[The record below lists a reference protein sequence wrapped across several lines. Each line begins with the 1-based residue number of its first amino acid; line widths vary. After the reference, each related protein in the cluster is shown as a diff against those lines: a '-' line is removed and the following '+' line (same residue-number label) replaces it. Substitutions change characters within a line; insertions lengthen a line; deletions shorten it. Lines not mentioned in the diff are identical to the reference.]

1 MDVIVNRKA
10 PNVTYRYPTLLSAP
24 SVFRSMPSAKQLNAF
39 LRRWDTG
46 TRASR
51 TKQLEE
57 FVARCADMTGPQLE
71 DELENGA
78 SLVLTRISAW
88 LRLSYALGH
97 SVALQLQAI
106 AVFVAASSGQRYLA
120 EFVEVG
126 GVATVVEILSLPQL
140 PEHDKREA
148 MRLLMAVANAGRH
161 YKEIVCD
168 GDGIEAIEDFM
179 RASKSEALLEDAR
192 DLLVTIGRGN
202 PRFSTEVHRALLR
215 LLRIESAHAQRLACA
230 GLRTLLKVLPTSQLY
245 RKDEEGHPQP
255 VLHEGYCEAAV
266 GLLNSFNLQLLYEAG
281 QLFSVLLATEQ
292 LEEPLLRHLIHVLI
306 DAADPR
312 RAPPLHM
319 QASAARALGQLV
331 ASLPTEHRERACLE
345 LELVPWL
352 CTLLSRET
360 FSPECQKAAVQA
372 LQLLGLTG
380 SADAEMKR
388 LLGPQA
394 FSIVMN
400 AHDAVQAALSLNAD
414 MLRTLQPQ
422 MDAFI
427 AVHRR
432 HLKPEP
438 LHLPEAMSTLL
449 ESAPAEVVHGE
460 VSEVSADEAAV
471 TGGETGAQPKL
482 A

>member
-1 MDVIVNRKA
+1 
-10 PNVTYRYPTLLSAP
+10 
-24 SVFRSMPSAKQLNAF
+24 MPAAKQLNAF
-39 LRRWDTG
+39 LRRWDAG
-46 TRASR
+46 SRGSR
-51 TKQLEE
+51 TKQLED

-97 SVALQLQAI
+97 SVSLQLQAI
-106 AVFVAASSGQRYLA
+106 TVFVAASSGQRYLA

-126 GVATVVEILSLPQL
+126 GVATVIEILSLPQL
-140 PEHDKREA
+140 PEQDKREA
-148 MRLLMAVANAGRH
+148 MRLLMAVASAGRH

-168 GDGIEAIEDFM
+168 GDGVEALETFM
-179 RASKSEALLEDAR
+179 GACKSEELLEDAR

-215 LLRIESAHAQRLACA
+215 LLRSESAHAQRLSCA

-245 RKDEEGHPQP
+245 CKDAHGQPQP

-266 GLLNSFNLQLLYEAG
+266 SLLNSFNLQLLYEAG

-292 LEEPLLRHLIHVLI
+292 LEEPLLRHLLNVLV
-306 DAADPR
+306 DATDPR

-331 ASLPTEHRERACLE
+331 ASLPAEHRERSCVE

-352 CTLLSRET
+352 CTLLTRET

-372 LQLLGLTG
+372 LQLLGLCG
-380 SADAEMKR
+380 GAALDEMSK

-394 FSIVMN
+394 LSVVMD
-400 AHDAVQAALSLNAD
+400 AHDAVQAALSLNVDA
-414 MLRTLQPQ
+414 LRTLHPQ
-422 MDAFI
+422 MDAFL

-432 HLKPEP
+432 NLKPEP
-438 LHLPEAMSTLL
+438 LHLPDSMSTLL
-449 ESAPAEVVHGE
+449 ESAPAAAVAAKAPAPDDGQGVTDAPANADADAPAN
-460 VSEVSADEAAV
+460 ADEAAV
-471 TGGETGAQPKL
+471 TGGDATQPKL

>member
-1 MDVIVNRKA
+1 
-10 PNVTYRYPTLLSAP
+10 
-24 SVFRSMPSAKQLNAF
+24 MPSAKQLNAF

-281 QLFSVLLATEQ
+281 QLFSVL
-292 LEEPLLRHLIHVLI
+292 RHLIHVLI
-306 DAADPR
+306 DATDPK

-471 TGGETGAQPKL
+471 TGGDTGAQPKL